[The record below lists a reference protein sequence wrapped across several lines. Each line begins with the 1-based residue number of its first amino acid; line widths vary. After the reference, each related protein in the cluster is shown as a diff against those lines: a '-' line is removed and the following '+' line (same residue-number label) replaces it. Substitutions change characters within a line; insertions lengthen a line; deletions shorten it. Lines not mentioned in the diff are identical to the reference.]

1 MLAARLRVWNVIA
14 ACVVSFLFSI
24 YVAIRSFGGHALP
37 DELYRLEFSL
47 VTLLLAG
54 WLVADSADR
63 RRFSPSF
70 DHGWFMFWAL
80 PIYGPYYLI
89 STRRWK
95 GVALCVAIVGLFLLP
110 AVVELL
116 ARHDS

>member
-54 WLVADSADR
+54 WLVMARSAR
-63 RRFSPSF
+63 MLLKSWTGEAWESL
-70 DHGWFMFWAL
+70 FW
-80 PIYGPYYLI
+80 
-89 STRRWK
+89 
-95 GVALCVAIVGLFLLP
+95 
-110 AVVELL
+110 
-116 ARHDS
+116 